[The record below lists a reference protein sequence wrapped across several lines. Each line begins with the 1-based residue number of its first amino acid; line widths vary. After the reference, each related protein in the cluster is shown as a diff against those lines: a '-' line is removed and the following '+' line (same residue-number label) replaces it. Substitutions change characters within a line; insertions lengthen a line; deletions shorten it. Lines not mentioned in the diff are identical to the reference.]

1 MLMPVPASL
10 RPTRVAG
17 LLVVAGV
24 VLVQAAAATG
34 AAEAEVER
42 RAACITHEGGDL
54 PAAPG
59 KMPPDPCRGIDLDA
73 GACDALDGAAQQ
85 QCFAREIAL
94 WDKVLDRLK
103 PVMADRKG
111 APEAVARALAGF
123 RSHRAAACRLYGRF
137 GINTDNPHYQPRC
150 RLRLTIDYAK
160 DTYLQLYS
168 P

>member
-1 MLMPVPASL
+1 MT
-10 RPTRVAG
+10 TRISAATPG
-17 LLVVAGV
+17 WLALLLV
-24 VLVQAAAATG
+24 LLAAVGSAAPAR
-34 AAEAEVER
+34 AASVDAEVER

-59 KMPPDPCRGIDLDA
+59 KTLPDPCRGIDLEA
-73 GACDALDGAAQQ
+73 GACDDLDGAPQQ

-111 APEAVARALAGF
+111 AGEAVGRALAGF
-123 RSHRAAACRLYGRF
+123 RTHREAACRLYGRF
-137 GINTDNPHYQPRC
+137 GINTDNPRYQPRC